1 MSRIPLNTV
10 VNFRDCGSCQAC
22 CEVLGIKELG
32 KPMWTR
38 CEHQID
44 GRCDIYD
51 HAPLTCRGYEC
62 LWRLG
67 ILDGDERR
75 RPDHIGV
82 ILDFRGDG
90 ETISTPEDIRY
101 IQLTEVWAGAAQ
113 QPNVVW
119 MLNQIRQRYAVEIRQ
134 YGIS

>member
-38 CEHQID
+38 CEHQVD
-44 GRCDIYD
+44 GRCDIYEN
-51 HAPLTCRGYEC
+51 APPTCRGYEC

-75 RPDHIGV
+75 RPDNLGV
-82 ILDFRGDG
+82 IFDFRGDSD
-90 ETISTPEDIRY
+90 TISTPEHIRH
-101 IQLTEVWAGAAQ
+101 IQVTEVWAGAAKQ
-113 QPNVVW
+113 THVDW
-119 MLNQIRQRYAVEIRQ
+119 LIRQISQQWSVYVELR
-134 YGIS
+134 GES